1 MDVKWRYPLHLFAS
15 EQRDDI
21 IKSAIEHAGNYIGI
35 TLRVRKDNIGFE
47 QFVNFRLG
55 KYSTDDSVTSL
66 AEFVV
71 QKISPRHSEP
81 VKRTLALTE
90 TCLVERDPAT
100 YNIVT
105 LKPFGESCSM
115 PDVNLMYAQ
124 LRQFR
129 IVVANVMLISPQSQ
143 IFQFR
148 PRSSPKVSVK
158 SLVVMNV
165 VSILECHVDNFY
177 PKEISIEWLRAS
189 QPLPS
194 QDNPQ
199 LERNPDGTFSA
210 VSSYH
215 YTPTPED
222 SGVAFSCRVR
232 QEYQERPLEETF
244 HLQFRKRASVKL
256 TSINLP
262 QSQKLIS
269 CDVEDFY
276 SADAE
281 VIWKKNGHPVDS
293 TEQRKDGNFEKRIY
307 HKLDATEMKN
317 EYMCE
322 VSQEGFNDVLTENR
336 FTQKDECECTTQT
349 IVLTV
354 IGVLFAEVVLG
365 LLCYFIYLM
374 KTSPKVSV
382 KSLVVM
388 NVVNVLECHVDNFYP
403 SEISIEWLRASQ
415 PLPPQDKPQP
425 ERNLDGTFS
434 AVSRYHYTPTSEDSD
449 VAFSCKVRQ
458 ECQERPLEET
468 FHLQFRKR
476 ASVKLTS
483 INLPQSQKLI
493 SCVAE
498 DFYPADAKVIWK
510 KNGHP
515 VNSTEQG
522 NDGNFKKRIYHKLGA
537 TEMENEYTC
546 EVSQEGF
553 NDSLRENRFTQKG
566 KGTELYGLSH
576 EDDVKNYKRQSKIY
590 FGYFQS
596 QVEQVRNEQKLKSP
610 PPQDGESTAM
620 SRLVLPLPLEQILES
635 RIRND
640 NRINKEVTPQST
652 VGHQEDKKEYKGTD
666 GLLPFSFY
674 ANKGQLDPKYIRV
687 IWKHNGKEI
696 VRYESEKMEVASRA
710 VLFEADLRHG
720 NASLFLPWVIVT
732 DEGNYECEVN
742 YASEYYKQA
751 FKFNVLAPPK
761 ISVMSFVVM
770 NVMSIL
776 ECHVDNFYPAEI
788 SIEWL
793 RDSQS
798 LYVQD
803 KPQPER
809 NPDGTYSV
817 VSFFHYKPTLED
829 HGVAFCCRVRQD
841 GQEWLLEETFRLKF
855 RKRASV
861 KLTSLSL
868 PQGQKLITCIAE
880 DFYPADAIVTWKKN
894 GHPTNSTEAKED
906 GTFVK
911 RVYHKMAATEMENEY
926 ICEASQEGFN
936 DSLIENR
943 FTERGKVTLLHQLGH
958 VLYSIEEI

>member
-1 MDVKWRYPLHLFAS
+1 
-15 EQRDDI
+15 
-21 IKSAIEHAGNYIGI
+21 
-35 TLRVRKDNIGFE
+35 
-47 QFVNFRLG
+47 
-55 KYSTDDSVTSL
+55 
-66 AEFVV
+66 
-71 QKISPRHSEP
+71 
-81 VKRTLALTE
+81 
-90 TCLVERDPAT
+90 
-100 YNIVT
+100 
-105 LKPFGESCSM
+105 
-115 PDVNLMYAQ
+115 
-124 LRQFR
+124 
-129 IVVANVMLISPQSQ
+129 
-143 IFQFR
+143 
-148 PRSSPKVSVK
+148 
-158 SLVVMNV
+158 MNV

-336 FTQKDECECTTQT
+336 FTQK
-349 IVLTV
+349 
-354 IGVLFAEVVLG
+354 
-365 LLCYFIYLM
+365 
-374 KTSPKVSV
+374 
-382 KSLVVM
+382 
-388 NVVNVLECHVDNFYP
+388 
-403 SEISIEWLRASQ
+403 
-415 PLPPQDKPQP
+415 
-425 ERNLDGTFS
+425 
-434 AVSRYHYTPTSEDSD
+434 
-449 VAFSCKVRQ
+449 
-458 ECQERPLEET
+458 
-468 FHLQFRKR
+468 
-476 ASVKLTS
+476 
-483 INLPQSQKLI
+483 
-493 SCVAE
+493 
-498 DFYPADAKVIWK
+498 
-510 KNGHP
+510 
-515 VNSTEQG
+515 
-522 NDGNFKKRIYHKLGA
+522 
-537 TEMENEYTC
+537 
-546 EVSQEGF
+546 
-553 NDSLRENRFTQKG
+553 
-566 KGTELYGLSH
+566 
-576 EDDVKNYKRQSKIY
+576 
-590 FGYFQS
+590 
-596 QVEQVRNEQKLKSP
+596 
-610 PPQDGESTAM
+610 
-620 SRLVLPLPLEQILES
+620 
-635 RIRND
+635 
-640 NRINKEVTPQST
+640 
-652 VGHQEDKKEYKGTD
+652 D

-943 FTERGKVTLLHQLGH
+943 FTERAHPVVFVKPSPIMAGYLNNLECHIKRFYPGTISVVWMKNSNPLPGQGPLQLKENGDQTFDTVSRYPNSSTFEDFSANISCLVKH
-958 VLYSIEEI
+958 EAQEEWKKDVPIEMCRKW